1 MNVDLYMFMCLHKL
15 KIQNSFL
22 FKILFFCGCYVNL
35 AYVSNKSWPANIS
48 VDSNIIQFSQ
58 ELIYAS
64 ENWLHYE
71 IISRIN
77 MKLSLITEMNEANLP
92 TWRGNTQYIL
102 VFNPLNE
109 EERVTVAPQNVLYIL
124 TEIIKNI
131 LDSIREK

>member
-1 MNVDLYMFMCLHKL
+1 MFMCLHKL

>member
-1 MNVDLYMFMCLHKL
+1 MDLYMFMCLHKL